1 MRKLI
6 LSCTFIFLV
15 AIASLPVS
23 SFSNT
28 SYSFPFVTIQPI
40 FKADLT
46 ISLILFGQYTG
57 NIYQVAKLSEAGLDS
72 IVFKKAVTGFYNL
85 QKLGKTASDAHILT
99 IVDYCKSSCSKR
111 MWIID
116 LKKRELMLNTWVAHG
131 QGSGEDMA
139 CHFSNELSSY
149 ESSLGFY
156 VTGMLYNG
164 KHGRSLRLLGMDDG
178 FNDKASLRSI
188 VLHAAAYVS
197 ESSIHQLGRLGRS
210 QGCPAVSFSVIR
222 KVINLIKNQTVIFI
236 NGNDHSYSSRYLDES
251 LAANF
256 SLRDYTGN
264 F

>member
-6 LSCTFIFLV
+6 LSCTFLAYIGLALF
-15 AIASLPVS
+15 PFS

-28 SYSFPFVTIQPI
+28 SYTFPFITVQPV
-40 FKADLT
+40 FEVELPL
-46 ISLILFGQYTG
+46 SLALFGQYTS

-72 IVFKKAVTGFYNL
+72 AVFKKAVTGFYNL
-85 QKLGKTASDAHILT
+85 EKAGKTGSDAHILT
-99 IVDYCKSSCSKR
+99 IVDYGKSSCSKR

-164 KHGRSLRLLGMDDG
+164 KHGRSLRLSGMDDG
-178 FNDKASLRSI
+178 FNDKASVRSI